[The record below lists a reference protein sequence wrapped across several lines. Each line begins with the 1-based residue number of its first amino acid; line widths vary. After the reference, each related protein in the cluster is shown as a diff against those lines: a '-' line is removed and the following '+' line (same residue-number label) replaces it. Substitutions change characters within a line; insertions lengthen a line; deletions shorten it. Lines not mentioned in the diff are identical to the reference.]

1 MLFLAL
7 LLLQLGTAEPLCP
20 PGSLQKNQ
28 SFWLQMQKAVT
39 VQEGLCVLVSCSFSY
54 PKAGW
59 KHSTPTYGSWYK
71 TQKNFKPD
79 AKDNDLVATNNPD
92 KKAKVKNKLH
102 FRLLGDPQSNNC
114 SLSISEVQK
123 DDSGTYYFHLEQGDE
138 NHSYKKLLTLTV
150 TELTQTPD
158 IHIQEPLQSGH
169 LSHVTCSMPGACD
182 WPTAPRITWAGAAL
196 RAAGSGL
203 EPSTSEILLMPHPE
217 DHGTHLSCRVTFPR
231 AGVSSNRTVQL
242 SVSYAPQNLTISISG
257 AGDPAPVAQGKFSH
271 LEVQKG
277 QFLRLLCAADSH
289 PPATLS
295 WVLEDRV
302 LSWSSPL
309 GPRTLELQL
318 PVVKP
323 GDSGLYT
330 CQAENRLGSQQGT
343 LDLSVQL
350 SWAGSSAQRE
360 APAHLELVPVS
371 IADPPEDLRVTVSQ
385 ENRTV
390 TEVIRNGTSFP
401 VLEGQSLRLVCVT
414 PSNPP
419 ARLSWTWGTQT
430 LSPEW
435 LSDAGVLALPR
446 VQTEHGGEFTCHAR
460 SPLGS
465 QNLSL
470 SLSVHYPPRLLGPSC
485 SWEAQALLCSC
496 SSRAWPAPAL
506 HWRLGEGLLE
516 GNSSNASLGVTSSS
530 AGPWANSSLSLHEA
544 LSSDLRLS
552 CEAQNAQGTQSATV
566 LLLPGKPELRGVLL
580 GTLGAAGGAALL
592 SLCACLVFWLKTRRK
607 KAASPTGTAQ
617 QDTPVDL
624 GPVCGGP
631 KDASWLDSPSYGPTP
646 TEATLAMGE
655 EPEPQELHYA
665 SLSFL
670 EFEPREPKVQEAR
683 SRTEYSEIKICNGG
697 LQEQPDVPGRE
708 TPGTIP
714 RSAVLQVHRKWSST
728 EDAPP
733 WCWAEQEPQFQS
745 HHPTL

>member
-1 MLFLAL
+1 MLLLAL
-7 LLLQLGTAEPLCP
+7 LLLQLGAAELLCP
-20 PGSLQKNQ
+20 PGSLQKKQ
-28 SFWLQMQKAVT
+28 SSWLQMQEAVT

-54 PKAGW
+54 PEAGW
-59 KHSTPTYGSWYK
+59 NHSTPTYGSWYK
-71 TQKNFKPD
+71 TNNSKPD
-79 AKDNDLVATNNPD
+79 PEDNDLVATNNPD
-92 KKAKVKNKLH
+92 KEAKEKYKLH
-102 FRLLGDPQSNNC
+102 FRLLGDPQANNC
-114 SLSISEVQK
+114 SLSISEVRK
-123 DDSGTYYFHLEQGDE
+123 DDSGTYYFHLEQGAV
-138 NHSYKKLLTLTV
+138 NHTYKRNLLTLTV
-150 TELTQTPD
+150 TELTQNPD
-158 IHIQEPLQSGH
+158 IITPGPLQSGH

-182 WPTAPRITWAGAAL
+182 WPTALRISWAGAAL

-203 EPSTSEILLMPHPE
+203 EPSTSEILLTPHPE
-217 DHGTHLSCRVTFPR
+217 DHGTYLSCRVTFPR
-231 AGVSSNRTVQL
+231 ANVSSTRTVQL
-242 SVSYAPQNLTISISG
+242 KVSYAPQNLTISISR
-257 AGDPAPVAQGKFSH
+257 AGDPAPVTQGNFSH

-302 LSWSSPL
+302 LSWSCPL
-309 GPRTLELQL
+309 GPRTLELEL

-330 CQAENRLGSQQGT
+330 CRAENRLGSQQGT

-350 SWAGSSAQRE
+350 SWAGSSAQRG
-360 APAHLELVPVS
+360 PAHLELVPVS

-390 TEVIRNGTSFP
+390 MEVIRNGTSLS

-414 PSNPP
+414 HSNPP

-435 LSDAGVLALPR
+435 LSDPGVLELPQ

-465 QNLSL
+465 QHLSL

-496 SSRAWPAPAL
+496 SSSAWPAPSL

-516 GNSSNASLGVTSSS
+516 GNSSNASLRVTSSS
-530 AGPWANSSLSLHEA
+530 TGHWANSSLSLHGA

-552 CEAQNAQGTQSATV
+552 CEAQNAHGTQSASV
-566 LLLPGKPELRGVLL
+566 LLLPGKPELREALL

-592 SLCACLVFWLKTRRK
+592 SLCACLVFSWLKTCRK
-607 KAASPTGTAQ
+607 KAASLTGTAH
-617 QDTPVDL
+617 QDAPVDL

-631 KDASWLDSPSYGPTP
+631 KDASWWDILSHGPTP
-646 TEATLAMGE
+646 AESMLAVGE
-655 EPEPQELHYA
+655 DLEPQELHYDFCT
-665 SLSFL
+665 FL
-670 EFEPREPKVQEAR
+670 ELESREPKVQEAT
-683 SRTEYSEIKICNGG
+683 SRTEYSEMEIWHDG
-697 LQEQPDVPGRE
+697 LQEQPDVLGRE
-708 TPGTIP
+708 TSGTIA
-714 RSAVLQVHRKWSST
+714 RTWSSRGR
-728 EDAPP
+728 EDAPS
-733 WCWAEQEPQFQS
+733 WCWAEEEPQCQP
-745 HHPTL
+745 HHQ

>member
-242 SVSYAPQNLTISISG
+242 SVSS
-257 AGDPAPVAQGKFSH
+257 PVAQGKFSH

-343 LDLSVQL
+343 LDLSVQY
-350 SWAGSSAQRE
+350 
-360 APAHLELVPVS
+360 
-371 IADPPEDLRVTVSQ
+371 PPEDLRVTVSQ

>member
-242 SVSYAPQNLTISISG
+242 SVSS
-257 AGDPAPVAQGKFSH
+257 PVAQGKFSH

>member
-1 MLFLAL
+1 MLLLAL

-28 SFWLQMQKAVT
+28 SYWLQMQEAVT

-54 PKAGW
+54 PEAGW

-71 TQKNFKPD
+71 TKKNSKPD
-79 AKDNDLVATNNPD
+79 PRSNTLVATNNPH
-92 KKAKVKNKLH
+92 KKAKGKNKLH
-102 FRLLGDPQSNNC
+102 FRLLGDPQANNC

-123 DDSGTYYFHLEQGDE
+123 DDAGTHYFHLEPGAVTHTYE
-138 NHSYKKLLTLTV
+138 SNLLALTV

-158 IHIQEPLQSGH
+158 IRIQEPLQSGH
-169 LSHVTCSMPGACD
+169 LSHVTCCMPGACD
-182 WPTAPRITWAGAAL
+182 WPTAPRISWAGAAL

-203 EPSTSEILLMPHPE
+203 EPSTSEILLTPHPE

-231 AGVSSNRTVQL
+231 ADVSSNRTVQL
-242 SVSYAPQNLTISISG
+242 NVSYAPQNLTISISG
-257 AGDPAPVAQGKFSH
+257 AGDPAPVAQGNFSH
-271 LEVQKG
+271 LDIQKG

-302 LSWSSPL
+302 LSWSCPW
-309 GPRTLELQL
+309 GPRSLELEL

-323 GDSGLYT
+323 GDSGHYT
-330 CQAENRLGSQQGT
+330 CRAENRLGSQQGT
-343 LDLSVQL
+343 LDLSVQF

-390 TEVIRNGTSFP
+390 MEVIRNGMSLP

-414 PSNPP
+414 HSNPP

-435 LSDAGVLALPR
+435 ISDPGVLELPR
-446 VQTEHGGEFTCHAR
+446 VQTEHGGAFTCHAR

-465 QNLSL
+465 QHLSL

-496 SSRAWPAPAL
+496 SSRAWPAPSL
-506 HWRLGEGLLE
+506 HWWLGEGLLE
-516 GNSSNASLGVTSSS
+516 GNSNNTSLRVTSSS
-530 AGPWANSSLSLHEA
+530 TGPWANSSLSLYGA
-544 LSSDLRLS
+544 LSSHLRLS
-552 CEAQNAQGTQSATV
+552 CEAQNAHGTQSATV
-566 LLLPGKPELRGVLL
+566 LLLPGKTELRGGVLL

-592 SLCACLVFWLKTRRK
+592 SLCACLIFSWLKICGK

-617 QDTPVDL
+617 QDAPVDL

-631 KDASWLDSPSYGPTP
+631 KDASWLHIPSHGPTP
-646 TEATLAMGE
+646 AESTLAVGE
-655 EPEPQELHYA
+655 ELEPYA
-665 SLSFL
+665 FCTFL
-670 EFEPREPKVQEAR
+670 ELESREPKVQEAT
-683 SRTEYSEIKICNGG
+683 SRTEYEMEICNDG
-697 LQEQPDVPGRE
+697 LQEHLSILGRE
-708 TPGTIP
+708 TSGTIA
-714 RSAVLQVHRKWSST
+714 RTWSSRGR
-728 EDAPP
+728 EDAPS
-733 WCWAEQEPQFQS
+733 WCWAEQEPQFQP
-745 HHPTL
+745 HHQ

>member
-343 LDLSVQL
+343 LDLSVQY
-350 SWAGSSAQRE
+350 
-360 APAHLELVPVS
+360 
-371 IADPPEDLRVTVSQ
+371 PPEDLRVTVSQ